1 MANNLFVFDTNIL
14 VSALFDDK
22 SIPALAL
29 KKARAKGILLISDEI
44 AAEYISVFSREK
56 FDKYVPQSLRFSF
69 LENIISNALPVIIE
83 SPVKACRD
91 PKDDILLSLAVN
103 ADASFIVTG
112 DNDLLVLHPFQ
123 GIPIITPLD
132 FLNIPF

>member
-1 MANNLFVFDTNIL
+1 MTNNLFVFDTNIL
-14 VSALFDDK
+14 VSALFDND

-29 KKARAKGILLISDEI
+29 KKARVNGILLISDEI

-56 FDKYVPQSLRFSF
+56 FNKYVPQSLRFSF
-69 LENIISNALPVIIE
+69 VENIISNALPVIIE
-83 SPVKACRD
+83 SPVKVCRD
-91 PKDDILLSLAVN
+91 PKDDMFLSIAVN
-103 ADASFIVTG
+103 AKATCIITG

-123 GIPIITPLD
+123 EISIITPHD